1 MHATTF
7 HSDVRIETN
16 LVELCAHVIVADLGQ
31 GQFPRTHEPNS
42 RGACAIGYIASRF
55 HGLRSVSFL
64 LPQQATLQLCRPMV
78 GAL

>member
-31 GQFPRTHEPNS
+31 GQFPRTHENVMTCRS
-42 RGACAIGYIASRF
+42 SACN
-55 HGLRSVSFL
+55 HL
-64 LPQQATLQLCRPMV
+64 LAMFVVIPLHFMH
-78 GAL
+78 